1 MQFKLRPDFGTVI
14 QYFLLPQSDGKV
26 CLLKHVKGA
35 YIQTLL
41 QGNGYELHWDVELGW
56 SQQEACQEGISMAS
70 RAASVVKFIATP

>member
-41 QGNGYELHWDVELGW
+41 QGNGYELHWTGMEPTRSLPGRDFNGFSSSLG
-56 SQQEACQEGISMAS
+56 CQVHRHSL
-70 RAASVVKFIATP
+70 